1 MIKTVEKLNMTL
13 PLDNDKWVTYLQTTA
28 PNTVI
33 SLNFLELKFSDP
45 RRTVSTEFW
54 ANRAVIIYD
63 GVIA

>member
-1 MIKTVEKLNMTL
+1 MSL